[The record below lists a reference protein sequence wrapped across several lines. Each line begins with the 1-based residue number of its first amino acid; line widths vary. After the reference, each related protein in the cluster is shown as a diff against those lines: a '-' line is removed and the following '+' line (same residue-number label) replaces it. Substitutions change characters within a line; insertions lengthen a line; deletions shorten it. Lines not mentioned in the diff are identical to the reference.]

1 MRTAALATR
10 ALRLA
15 AASLPVV
22 AGFTVVGAVS
32 RVGLVAAGCAQA
44 SSAHHAALVVE
55 HGNGVVIRVCV
66 SFSGAQ
72 ITGEELLQRSG
83 IEYSTQPFGGN
94 GDAVCQV
101 DNEPAGYTNCFQ
113 DGKFWAM
120 FVSRSDRTWAYSLQ
134 GVSTAE
140 FGDGDAEGFRY
151 QSQSGSSPPGASPAG
166 VCPAPVPA
174 TPVPRPT
181 SASAASARP
190 GPTAAATSHPA
201 STAPAGSK
209 ASASPAGDAPS
220 GSASPG
226 GGSIPPVGAQTTVGA
241 PPPRTP
247 GSANAGVWIASGLG
261 ASLLLLL
268 LAQMARSRRTR
279 PAP

>member
-1 MRTAALATR
+1 MPLR

-15 AASLPVV
+15 TASLPLVAAFTV
-22 AGFTVVGAVS
+22 AGVAT
-32 RVGLVAAGCAQA
+32 RVGPVAAGCAQA

-55 HGNGVVIRVCV
+55 HGNGAVIRVCV
-66 SFSGAQ
+66 SFSEAQ
-72 ITGEELLQRSG
+72 ITGEELLRRSG
-83 IEYSTQPFGGN
+83 IEYSTQPYGGN

-101 DNEPAGYTNCFQ
+101 DNEPAGYTSCFQ
-113 DGKFWAM
+113 DGKFWAL
-120 FVSRSDRTWAYSLQ
+120 FVSRSDGAWAYSSH

-140 FGDGDAEGFRY
+140 FGDGDAEGLRY

-190 GPTAAATSHPA
+190 GPSAAATSHPA

-209 ASASPAGDAPS
+209 ASTSPAGDTPS

-226 GGSIPPVGAQTTVGA
+226 GGSIPPVVAQTKVGA
-241 PPPRTP
+241 PPPRSP
-247 GSANAGVWIASGLG
+247 GSASAGVWIASALG

-268 LAQMARSRRTR
+268 LAQLARSRRTR
-279 PAP
+279 PGR

>member
-1 MRTAALATR
+1 MPLR

-15 AASLPVV
+15 AASLPLV
-22 AGFTVVGAVS
+22 AAFTVVGVGA
-32 RVGLVAAGCAQA
+32 RVGPVGGECAQA

-55 HGNGVVIRVCV
+55 HGNGAVIRVCV
-66 SFSGAQ
+66 SFSEAQ
-72 ITGEELLQRSG
+72 ITGEELLRRSG
-83 IEYSTQPFGGN
+83 IEYSTQPYGGN

-113 DGKFWAM
+113 DGKFWAL
-120 FVSRSDRTWAYSLQ
+120 FVSRSDGAWAYSSH

-140 FGDGDAEGFRY
+140 FGDGDGEGLRY

-190 GPTAAATSHPA
+190 GPSAAATSHPA

-209 ASASPAGDAPS
+209 ASTSPAGDTPS

-226 GGSIPPVGAQTTVGA
+226 GGSIPPVVAQTKVGA
-241 PPPRTP
+241 PPPRSP
-247 GSANAGVWIASGLG
+247 GSANAGVWVASALG
-261 ASLLLLL
+261 GSLLLLL
-268 LAQMARSRRTR
+268 LAQLARSRRTR
-279 PAP
+279 PAR